1 MKVNHYNLLM
11 LVFFIS
17 GIAMAQQRS
26 ISGSIKDNKGIPL
39 PGVNILIKDTN
50 RGTQSDFDGMYTIE
64 AASGE
69 TIMFSFLGYIT
80 KEIVLNNQNTIDVI
94 LDEDV
99 SALEE
104 VVVVGFGTQSRRKIT
119 ANIASISSDKI
130 NEIPTP
136 SLQSSLTGKA
146 AGVQVTQLNGK
157 VEGGIK
163 VRVRGV
169 ATISSSQEP
178 LYVVDGIPITN
189 ADESINN
196 SPINPLIALNPND
209 IESIDILKDA
219 SSAAIYGARGTNG
232 VIIITTKQGK
242 RGKTKVSLNSSYG
255 ISSATNK
262 RDWLNAEQ
270 YVELMTESA
279 LNAGFSQAGIEGQFD
294 FYANGL
300 DWRNGEVD
308 TDWQELA
315 LVDGSV
321 QDFGVSVSGGSEK
334 TRFYMSTAYNN
345 TDGIVRGNELERY
358 SFRTNIDHTLSK
370 KFKVGTNAS
379 ISKSIID
386 RIANDNAFA
395 TPLQA
400 IAQSPLS
407 PAYLEDG
414 ITPNNESTEY
424 YNFLGDEFNG
434 SFKTNIW
441 RILANTYAEYQILP
455 DLSFR
460 SEIGYDFLSQV
471 AERFSGSLTQSASVG
486 GFGTVNAVQTEKY
499 NLNNYFTYA
508 KRFDNTFD
516 LETTVGMS
524 YEDSQRRLQFA
535 QGQGFPSDDLQTLNS
550 AAEIT
555 AGGST
560 RTRFNFLSYFGRAT
574 LSIADKYLLKASLRY
589 DGSSRFGE
597 ENRFGWFP
605 AVSAG
610 WIVSEESFLNNS
622 EILSLLKLRGSWG
635 ITGNAGIGN
644 FASLSLFQGT
654 PYNQRAGL
662 APTQLGNPALKW
674 EKTTQYDIGLDFGI
688 LNNRISGEIDYY
700 EKATDDLLLNEPVP
714 GTSGFPNITRNVG
727 EIKNSG
733 FEFVINTKNI
743 VSSDASWSTSLN
755 LSTIDNEVT
764 NLPGGDII
772 AGRNIVREGETVSS
786 FYLVEFAG
794 ADPANGD
801 ALFIRN
807 TVNADGTIDRSTTN
821 NFNEASRVIAGSP
834 YPDLI
839 AGLTNNVTYKGI
851 DFSFTFQGE
860 WGASIYNNGGRFQ
873 SGNARFFDNQT
884 TDQLRRWQ
892 QPGDITDVPQA
903 RLFSTN
909 GQQASTRYLQESD
922 FIRLRNL
929 TLGYTVPQEVTKK
942 FYMERIRI
950 YFTGF
955 NLLTFTDF
963 DGYDPESTADF
974 NGNSNIQVGETF
986 YSAPPAKTYTLGI
999 NIDF

>member
-1 MKVNHYNLLM
+1 MRKHHYKLLM
-11 LVFFIS
+11 LVFFMTS
-17 GIAMAQQRS
+17 LAFAQQNV
-26 ISGSIKDNKGIPL
+26 SGTVTDNSGLPL
-39 PGVNILIKDTN
+39 PGVNILVKDTD
-50 RGTQSDFDGMYTIE
+50 RGTQTDFDGNYTIE
-64 AASGE
+64 VNTGE
-69 TIMFSFLGYIT
+69 IITYSYVGFIAQEVAVTSQSTID
-80 KEIVLNNQNTIDVI
+80 IVLE
-94 LDEDV
+94 EDV
-99 SALEE
+99 STLEE
-104 VVVVGFGTQSRRKIT
+104 VVVVGYGTQSRRRIT
-119 ANIASISSDKI
+119 ANIASVSSEEI

-136 SLQSSLTGKA
+136 SVQSTLSGKA

-163 VRVRGV
+163 VRVRGIS
-169 ATISSSQEP
+169 TISSSQEP

-189 ADESINN
+189 SDESIND
-196 SPINPLIALNPND
+196 SPINPLVALNPND

-242 RGKTKVSLNSSYG
+242 QGKTKVSVNSSYG
-255 ISSATNK
+255 VSRATNT
-262 RDWLNAEQ
+262 RDWLNAAQ

-279 LNAGFSQAGIEGQFD
+279 LNNGFSQAFIDGQFD

-321 QDFGVSVSGGSEK
+321 QDFGVSASGGSEK
-334 TRFYMSTAYNN
+334 TKFFISTGYNN
-345 TDGIVRGNELERY
+345 TDGIVRGNQLERY
-358 SFRTNIDHTLSK
+358 TFRTNIDHNISQ
-370 KFKVGTNAS
+370 KFKVGTNSS
-379 ISKSIID
+379 ISKTVID
-386 RIANDNAFA
+386 RISNDNAFA

-407 PAYLEDG
+407 PAYLADG
-414 ITPNNESTEY
+414 VTPNNDTTEY
-424 YNFLGDEFNG
+424 YNFLTEEFNG
-434 SFKTNIW
+434 SFKTNVW
-441 RILANTYAEYQILP
+441 RILANAYLQYEILP
-455 DLSFR
+455 ELRFR
-460 SEIGYDFLSQV
+460 TEVGYDYLSQV
-471 AERFSGSLTQSASVG
+471 AERFSGSLTESASVG
-486 GFGTVNAVQTEKY
+486 GFGTANAVQTEKY
-499 NLNNYFTYA
+499 NLNNYFTYN
-508 KRFDNTFD
+508 KVFN
-516 LETTVGMS
+516 ETYDFEGTLGMS

-535 QGQGFPSDDLQTLNS
+535 QGQGFPSDDLQTLDS

-555 AGGST
+555 AGGSN
-560 RTRFNFLSYFGRAT
+560 RTRFNFLSYFGRAR
-574 LSIADKYLLKASLRY
+574 LSISDKYLFNASLRY

-597 ENRFGWFP
+597 DNRFGWFP
-605 AVSAG
+605 AASVG
-610 WIVSEESFLNNS
+610 WIVSEEDFLNS
-622 EILSLLKLRGSWG
+622 SQTLSLLKLRGSWG

-644 FASLSLFQGT
+644 FASLSLFQGS

-662 APTQLGNPALKW
+662 APTQLGNPGLQW
-674 EKTTQYDIGLDFGI
+674 ENTTQVDIGLDFGF
-688 LNNRISGEIDYY
+688 LNNRISGEVDYY
-700 EKATDDLLLNEPVP
+700 VKNTEELLLNEPVP
-714 GTSGFPNITRNVG
+714 GTNGFSTITRNVG
-727 EIKNSG
+727 ELRNKG
-733 FEFVINTKNI
+733 FEFVLNTKNI
-743 VSSDASWSTSLN
+743 VTQDLTWSTSLN
-755 LSTIDNEVT
+755 FSTIDNEVT
-764 NLPGGDII
+764 ELPGGDII
-772 AGRNIVREGETVSS
+772 SGRNIVREGETISS
-786 FYLVEFAG
+786 FYVVEFAG

-801 ALFIRN
+801 ALFVRN

-821 NFNEASRVIAGSP
+821 NFNEADRIIAGSP

-839 AGLTNNVTYKGI
+839 AGITNNVSYKGI

-884 TDQLRRWQ
+884 VDQLRRWQ
-892 QPGDITDVPQA
+892 NPGDITDVPQA

-929 TLGYTVPQEVTKK
+929 TLGYTIPGDISRK
-942 FYMERIRI
+942 FHMSRVRL

-955 NLLTFTDF
+955 NLITITDY

-974 NGNSNIQVGETF
+974 NGDSNIQVGEAF
-986 YSAPPAKTYTLGI
+986 YSAPPARTYTLGI

>member
-1 MKVNHYNLLM
+1 
-11 LVFFIS
+11 
-17 GIAMAQQRS
+17 MAQQRS
-26 ISGSIKDNKGIPL
+26 ISGSIKDSKGIPL

-119 ANIASISSDKI
+119 ANIASISSDEI

-255 ISSATNK
+255 ISTATNT

-370 KFKVGTNAS
+370 KFRVGTNAS
-379 ISKSIID
+379 VSKSIID

-407 PAYLEDG
+407 PAYLADG

-441 RILANTYAEYQILP
+441 RVLANTYAEYQILP

-508 KRFDNTFD
+508 KRFDNTLD

-610 WIVSEESFLNNS
+610 WIVSEESFLNSS

-688 LNNRISGEIDYY
+688 LNNRISGEVDYY

-743 VSSDASWSTSLN
+743 VSPNASWSTSLN

-807 TVNADGTIDRSTTN
+807 TVNADGTVDRSTTN

>member
-1 MKVNHYNLLM
+1 M
-11 LVFFIS
+11 LVLTFFIS
-17 GIAMAQQRS
+17 SIALAQQRT
-26 ISGSIKDNKGIPL
+26 ISGTVTDSDGTPL
-39 PGVNILIKDTN
+39 PGVNIIVKNTN
-50 RGTQSDFDGMYTIE
+50 RGAQSDFDGLYSLE
-64 AASGE
+64 VANGE
-69 TIMFSFLGYIT
+69 VLTYSSLGYFP
-80 KEIVLNNQNTIDVI
+80 KEVTVTDQNTIDVI
-94 LDEDV
+94 LEEDV

-119 ANIASISSDKI
+119 SNIASISAGEI

-136 SLQSSLTGKA
+136 SVQSALTGKA
-146 AGVQVTQLNGK
+146 AGVRVTQLNGK

-169 ATISSSQEP
+169 ATIGSSQEP

-189 ADESINN
+189 SDESINN
-196 SPINPLIALNPND
+196 SPVNPLIALNPND

-232 VIIITTKQGK
+232 VVIITTKQGK
-242 RGKTKVSLNSSYG
+242 QGKTKVSLNSSYG
-255 ISSATNK
+255 RSRATNK

-279 LNAGFSQAGIEGQFD
+279 LNSGFSQAFIDGQFD

-300 DWRNGEVD
+300 DWRNGAVD

-334 TRFYMSTAYNN
+334 TRFFISTGFNN

-358 SFRTNIDHTLSK
+358 SFRTNIDHTISD
-370 KFKVGTNAS
+370 KFKVGTNTS

-386 RIANDNAFA
+386 RISNDNAFA

-407 PAYLEDG
+407 PAYSADG
-414 ITPNNESTEY
+414 TPNNDTTEY
-424 YNFLGDEFNG
+424 YNFLTEEFNG
-434 SFKTNIW
+434 SFKTNVW
-441 RILANTYAEYQILP
+441 RVLANVYAQYEVVPNLN
-455 DLSFR
+455 FR
-460 SEIGYDFLSQV
+460 SEIGYDLLSQV
-471 AERFSGSLTQSASVG
+471 AERFSGSLTESASVG
-486 GFGTVNAVQTEKY
+486 GSGTANSVNIEKY
-499 NLNNYFTYA
+499 NLNNYFTYSNV
-508 KRFDNTFD
+508 FNDTFD
-516 LETTVGMS
+516 FEGTLGMS

-535 QGQGFPSDDLQTLNS
+535 QGQGFPSDDLQTLDS

-555 AGGST
+555 AGGSS
-560 RTRFNFLSYFGRAT
+560 RERFNFLSYFGRVT
-574 LSIADKYLLKASLRY
+574 LAISNKYLLNASIRH
-589 DGSSRFGE
+589 DGSSRFGVD
-597 ENRFGWFP
+597 NTFGWFP
-605 AVSAG
+605 AASVG
-610 WIVSEESFLNNS
+610 WIVSEESFLNSS
-622 EILSLLKLRGSWG
+622 EVVSLLKVRASWG
-635 ITGNAGIGN
+635 VTGNAEIPN
-644 FASLSLFQGT
+644 FASLSLFEGSA
-654 PYNQRAGL
+654 YNQRPGL
-662 APTQLGNPALKW
+662 ALSQLANPALKW
-674 EKTTQYDIGLDFGI
+674 ERTTQVDFGLDFGF

-700 EKATDDLLLNEPVP
+700 EKNTEDLLLEEPIP
-714 GTSGFPNITRNVG
+714 GTTGSSTIFRNVG

-733 FEFVINTKNI
+733 FEFIINTKNI
-743 VSSDASWSTSLN
+743 VSNNGSWSTSLN
-755 LSTIDNEVT
+755 FSTLDNEVT
-764 NLPGGDII
+764 SLPGGDII
-772 AGRNIVREGETVSS
+772 GGRNIVREGETVSS

-807 TVNADGTIDRSTTN
+807 TVNPDGSIDRSTTN
-821 NFNEASRVIAGSP
+821 NFNEADRVIAGSP
-834 YPDLI
+834 YPDFI
-839 AGLTNNVTYKGI
+839 AGLTNNVSYKGI

-873 SGNARFFDNQT
+873 EGNARFFDNQT

-909 GQQASTRYLQESD
+909 GQQATTRYLQESD

-929 TLGYTVPQEVTKK
+929 TLGYTIPKHVTKK
-942 FYMERIRI
+942 FYMERIRV

-955 NLLTFTDF
+955 NLLTFTDY
-963 DGYDPESTADF
+963 DGYDPESTADT
-974 NGNSNIQVGETF
+974 NGNSTIRVGEAF

>member
-80 KEIVLNNQNTIDVI
+80 KEIVLNNQNIIDVI

-119 ANIASISSDKI
+119 ANIASISSDEI